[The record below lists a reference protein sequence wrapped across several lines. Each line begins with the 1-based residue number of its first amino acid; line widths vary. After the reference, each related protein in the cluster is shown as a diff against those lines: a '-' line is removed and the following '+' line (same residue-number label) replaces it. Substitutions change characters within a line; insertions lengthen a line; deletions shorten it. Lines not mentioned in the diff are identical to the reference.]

1 MRINTQYTQT
11 VMQTITATDLARNT
25 REILDTVASRGETVA
40 IKRNHTM
47 IAQIMPPQ
55 RTMTALQALAGLA
68 LPMLSATQ
76 AAAWLKAS
84 KDDFGNAVV
93 DPWA

>member
-1 MRINTQYTQT
+1 
-11 VMQTITATDLARNT
+11 MQTISATELARNT

-40 IKRNHTM
+40 IERNNTL

-55 RTMTALQALAGLA
+55 RTMTAAQALAGLT
-68 LPMLSATQ
+68 LPLLTQAQ
-76 AAAWLKAS
+76 AAAWLQDS
-84 KDDFGNAVV
+84 RQNFDDAVL